1 MNSSLVFN
9 IFPVGSLSLSVVTT
23 VWIGVWVVVFFN
35 LRLGWVL
42 SGLVVPGYLVPLIL
56 VKPWS
61 AAVVVVEGAITY
73 LFVWLY
79 SEKLSRATGF
89 ANFFGR
95 DRFFALLLVSVIV
108 RVCFDV
114 LLWPALGE
122 YLNSTFG
129 LNFDYRNNLHSFGLI
144 VVALIANQLW
154 KPGLRKGF
162 VVLGVTVFITFLAVR
177 YLLMPFTN
185 FSVGSLAY
193 MYENLAASMLAG
205 PKAYIVLLTTAF
217 IASHFNLRYGWEY
230 SGILIPALLALEWY
244 QPFKLLIT
252 FTETFI
258 ILIVAGQLLK
268 LKIFQRTTIEGA
280 RKVLFF
286 FNISFFYKLLLGHVI
301 VTFFPRYLVSDF
313 YGFGYLLS
321 TLLAVKMHDKEI
333 AAKITRASL
342 QTSLVSLVIATCIG
356 FSLTYLPNVLSSA
369 NTASTVAG
377 TPELQHEERSL
388 TEIIREEQVL
398 IYKSIR
404 RNSVPIPLPEEIDIF
419 GEALRLLQKWQVTQ
433 KASQLGE
440 AQQLFN
446 RLRYSISLVEQHYLV
461 LREQDP
467 KRGWGMFIL
476 HLQPDNQL
484 QVQVPAPIT
493 EWGTSYA
500 GFALFKTF
508 NGASLA
514 ISGCRRTANDDGSA
528 DVLNNSRTL
537 FYVFQKT
544 FGKHEVIQV
553 RGLTGRYS
561 TLIYDQKYQD
571 TTQDMPAGSS
581 MLMIASSLPE
591 GINLKL
597 LGENIGEFNVRW
609 KEAPMTNSLRQ
620 SSSGSFAE
628 LFLTRADR
636 RELLFKPFFA
646 VDELTTETSV
656 QSIVGYLQDWILTRK
671 GYLAE
676 KGSETYRK
684 PTLEEFLFW
693 DMELLTPLTRLIDKQ
708 QTRLQWSDEELEE
721 LRVLKNSA
729 AIFHYDLKHY
739 RHQTTGQEYLILTE
753 QENSPDRKYWGTYIF
768 RLGKSSR
775 YVIQVPRPLSERNV
789 FEYAV
794 SLFENLDAR
803 ALLISGAHP
812 LANSDGS
819 ADVIRFENKENFFN
833 LVNQTLLREAALEP
847 MLVIQCRAFAN
858 SDNLDTPD
866 ALIASYTGL
875 SLNPEKSPMVDR
887 VIDILQNRYL
897 FSVKFITGEAN
908 EAGYEV
914 GGIPQALYLEQTAN
928 KEFINL
934 WLSPTLRAAFRQ
946 QTENRPLE
954 NHFTTMKIETVE
966 KELFSYLQ
974 DDTGRSTTD
983 SAFID
988 LTQLQESIADY
999 IHSQDI
1005 LALQQMLVSYPEIDF
1020 RQVIDVNSKQAFLVA
1035 LNSSKQP
1042 LLVANLHPLQEDRSF
1057 PLKPQL
1063 DRDTVSAYIDSRSLW
1078 LLPGN

>member
-1 MNSSLVFN
+1 
-9 IFPVGSLSLSVVTT
+9 
-23 VWIGVWVVVFFN
+23 VWVVVFFN

-42 SGLVVPGYLVPLIL
+42 SGLVVPGYLVPLML

-73 LFVWLY
+73 FLVWLY
-79 SEKLSRATGF
+79 SEKLSRASGF

-122 YLNSTFG
+122 YLNSTFS

-162 VVLGVTVFITFLAVR
+162 VVLGVTVFITFIAVR

-252 FTETFI
+252 FVETFI
-258 ILIVAGQLLK
+258 ILVAAGQLLK

-286 FNISFFYKLLLGHVI
+286 FNISFFYKLILGHII

-342 QTSLVSLVIATCIG
+342 QTSLVSLVVATCIG
-356 FSLTYLPNVLSSA
+356 FGLTYLPNFMSSIDK
-369 NTASTVAG
+369 NTIHSVTAG
-377 TPELQHEERSL
+377 LQTEEKSL
-388 TEIIREEQVL
+388 TEIIKEEQVL

-404 RNSVPIPLPEEIDIF
+404 RNSVPVPLPEEMDIF
-419 GEALRLLQKWQVTQ
+419 QEALRLLQKWQATEDPTYLGQ
-433 KASQLGE
+433 SQL
-440 AQQLFN
+440 LFN
-446 RLRYSISLVEQHYLV
+446 RLRYSMYLVEHKYLV
-461 LREQDP
+461 LREQEP
-467 KRGWGMFIL
+467 KRGWGMFTL
-476 HLQPDNQL
+476 NLQSDNPL
-484 QVQVPAPIT
+484 QVQVPAPIN
-493 EWGTSYA
+493 EWGTNYA
-500 GFALFKTF
+500 GFALFKTL
-508 NGASLA
+508 NSGSLA

-528 DVLNNSRTL
+528 DVLGNNRTF

-544 FGKHEVIQV
+544 IGKEEVIQV
-553 RGLTGRYS
+553 RALTGRYS
-561 TLIYDQKYQD
+561 SLIYDQQAQETANNIPAD
-571 TTQDMPAGSS
+571 TSV
-581 MLMIASSLPE
+581 LMIASSLPE
-591 GINLKL
+591 GINLKM
-597 LGENIGEFNVRW
+597 LGDNIGKFNVRW
-609 KEAPMTNSLRQ
+609 EEAPITNSLRQ
-620 SSSGSFAE
+620 SSSASFAE

-636 RELLFKPFFA
+636 RALLFKPFFA
-646 VDELTTETSV
+646 VDELTTESSV

-671 GYLAE
+671 GNLAE
-676 KGSETYRK
+676 KGSEAYQK
-684 PTLEEFLFW
+684 PMLEEFLFW
-693 DMELLTPLTRLIDKQ
+693 DMELLTPLAHLIDKQ
-708 QTRLQWSDEELEE
+708 QTRLQWSSEDLDE
-721 LRVLKNSA
+721 LRVLKSSA
-729 AIFHYDLKHY
+729 AIFDYDLKHY

-753 QENSPDRKYWGTYIF
+753 QENIPNRKYWGTYIF

-775 YVIQVPRPLSERNV
+775 YIVQVPRPLSERNV

-819 ADVIRFENKENFFN
+819 ADVIRFENKDNFFN
-833 LVNQTLLREAALEP
+833 LINQTVLREAGQEP

-875 SLNPEKSPMVDR
+875 SLNPEKSSLVSR
-887 VIDILQNRYL
+887 VIDILENRYL

-954 NHFTTMKIETVE
+954 NHFTTLKIETIE
-966 KELFSYLQ
+966 KELYTYLQ
-974 DDTGRSTTD
+974 EDTVTTTKTH
-983 SAFID
+983 AGIH
-988 LTQLQESIADY
+988 LEQLQSSIADY

-1005 LALQQMLVSYPEIDF
+1005 LALQQMLVSYPDTDF

-1035 LNSSKQP
+1035 LTTSKQP

-1057 PLKPQL
+1057 LLKPQF
-1063 DRDTVSAYIDSRSLW
+1063 DRDAVSAYIDSRSLW
-1078 LLPGN
+1078 LIPGD